1 VAGTSEGI
9 TSLQMDIKITSIT
22 AEIMEKALAQAKD
35 GRFHILGEMA
45 EGLSA
50 TRPELNEFAP
60 RIEIF
65 TINKDKIREVIGS
78 GGSVI
83 REICE
88 TTGAKIDIEDD
99 GTIRV
104 ASPDK
109 KSIEAAV
116 NWIQGIVA
124 EPEVG
129 RIYKGKV
136 VKTVD
141 FGAFVNF
148 IGNKDG
154 LVHIS
159 EMADHRV
166 GKVTDVVNEGD
177 QIYVKVLG
185 IDDRGKVRLSM
196 KVVDQ
201 ESGEERQPAEKD
213 A

>member
-1 VAGTSEGI
+1 
-9 TSLQMDIKITSIT
+9 MDIKITSIT
-22 AEIMEKALAQAKD
+22 ADIMEKALAQAKD

-45 EGLSA
+45 KGLNEF
-50 TRPELNEFAP
+50 RPELNECAP
-60 RIEIF
+60 RSEIF
-65 TINKDKIREVIGS
+65 TINKEKIREVIGA
-78 GGSVI
+78 GGSGM

-129 RIYKGKV
+129 RIYQGKV

-159 EMADHRV
+159 AMADQRV
-166 GKVTDVVNEGD
+166 GKVRDFVTAGY

-185 IDDRGKVRLSM
+185 VDDRGKGGPTI

-201 ESGEERQPAEKD
+201 ATGQE
-213 A
+213 